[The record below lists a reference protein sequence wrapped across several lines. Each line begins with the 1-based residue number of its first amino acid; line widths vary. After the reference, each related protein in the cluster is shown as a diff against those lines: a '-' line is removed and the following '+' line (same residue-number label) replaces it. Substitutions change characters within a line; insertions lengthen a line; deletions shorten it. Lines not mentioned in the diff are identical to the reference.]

1 MDLFNVLLRPLGI
14 SMRHYANFIPLI

>member
-14 SMRHYANFIPLI
+14 SMSHYANFIPLI